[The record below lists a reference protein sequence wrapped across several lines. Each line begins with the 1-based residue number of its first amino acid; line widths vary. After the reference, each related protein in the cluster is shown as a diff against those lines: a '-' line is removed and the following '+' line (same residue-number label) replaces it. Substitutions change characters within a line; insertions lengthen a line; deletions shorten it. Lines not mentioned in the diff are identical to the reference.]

1 MAENREISYS
11 EAMAEVEQILA
22 SLGDGAINIDT
33 LSERV
38 KRASELI
45 SLCRARLRKAEDEVA
60 ALLGEEQQT
69 E

>member
-11 EAMAEVEQILA
+11 EAMVEVEQILA